1 MNILIKFPSRG
12 RPDKFKDTF
21 NTYVNLAS
29 NLHNIQFVCSFD
41 EDDILMNNIDI
52 KNFLNNHKFPIH
64 YYYGNSSNKIE
75 AINADMNKID
85 YEYDILILA
94 ADDLYP
100 VQENYDDIIVQDM
113 LENHP
118 DMDGCLHYMNPN
130 WEEKLDIGCIM
141 TKKYFDRFNYIY
153 HPSYKT
159 IYCDNEYMDVAKLL
173 GKHRYVPKQIFMHN
187 YVVSDPT
194 ADRNWI
200 YNNEDEKNYNHR
212 KQNHFYLDNI

>member
-12 RPDKFKDTF
+12 RPDKFKNTF
-21 NTYVNLAS
+21 DSYVHLAS
-29 NLHNIQFVCSFD
+29 SLHNIKFICTFD
-41 EDDILMNNIDI
+41 EDDSSMNNQDI
-52 KNFLNNHKFPIH
+52 KYFLDNHKYPVD

-75 AINADMNKID
+75 AINANLDNVGFD
-85 YEYDILILA
+85 YDILILA

-100 VQENYDDIIVQDM
+100 IEQGYDNIIVNDM
-113 LENHP
+113 IKEHP

-130 WEEKLDIGCIM
+130 WEERLDIGCIM
-141 TKKYFDRFNYIY
+141 TKKYFDRFRYIY

-159 IYCDNEYMDVAKLL
+159 IYCDNEYTNVARLL
-173 GKHRYVPKQIFMHN
+173 GKHRYIPKQIFMHN

-200 YNNEDEKNYNHR
+200 HNNEDERNYNQR
-212 KQNHFYLDNI
+212 KERNFYFNII